1 MITKKFRFLTL
12 ALIFSG
18 ALNIGL
24 IAAFAYFMIQEPTVE
39 QGVVRS
45 SKKELLTT
53 NGQLIGSMSRLTFRE
68 LVSFLTNRDLVEEGY
83 TKRDLAIAALVAYH
97 HFNIERALSAT
108 PSQVRTLVLS
118 GDQKIDVFPGLAED
132 QFEAII
138 RFAYQEKWPLTAKG
152 LFAHLQSR
160 QSPRDESLEQAFL
173 LTPEF
178 YALQVLFQKTDAPQ
192 EPATLL
198 NLISEGSWD
207 LLEKFTRDQSQ
218 ILDFSVDKRRSLLLS
233 YLSLHSPTAANLL
246 LKTDF
251 VFALKRLEDRGILDL
266 LSLLKKQTEEG
277 TKFCTELLRSPR
289 SDAILQAAAMT
300 LYAYAGEMPAGPI
313 DPKAVLARF
322 APEHTPVIAQPEPI
336 PVQPAPASR
345 FHIVKDGESLWKI
358 SRQYKVKVDEIVK
371 LNALEK
377 DSLFPGMTLKLPQ
390 GTGSEPPR

>member
-1 MITKKFRFLTL
+1 MITKKFRLLTL

-24 IAAFAYFMIQEPTVE
+24 ITAFAFFQIQEPPVS
-39 QGVVRS
+39 QGVVKS
-45 SKKELLTT
+45 NKKELQTT

-83 TKRDLAIAALVAYH
+83 TKRDLAVAALVAYH
-97 HFNIERALSAT
+97 HFNIERALSST
-108 PSQVRTLVLS
+108 PSQVRTLVLP
-118 GDQKIDVFPGLAED
+118 GDQKIDVYPGLAED

-152 LFAHLQSR
+152 LFSHLQSK
-160 QSPRDESLEQAFL
+160 QNPRDESLEQAFL

-192 EPATLL
+192 EPSTLL

-207 LLEKFTRDQSQ
+207 LLEKFTKDQSQ
-218 ILDFSVDKRRSLLLS
+218 ILDFSPEKRRNLLLS
-233 YLSLHSPTAANLL
+233 YLSFHSPTAAGIL

-251 VFALKRLEDRGILDL
+251 LFALKRLEDRAILDL
-266 LSLLKKQTEEG
+266 LALLKKQTEEG
-277 TKFCTELLRSPR
+277 TKFCTELLRSAR

-300 LYAYAGEMPAGPI
+300 LYSYAGEMPAAPI

-322 APEHTPVIAQPEPI
+322 APEAPAVI
-336 PVQPAPASR
+336 QPAPVSVAPVSPSR
-345 FHIVKDGESLWKI
+345 FHIVKEGESLWKI